1 MQSSCTDPLSRELS
15 VLKLALALTQVLRT
29 YISLLCLTILML
41 MAARWAC
48 DGQRRRDSSA
58 AAGCSRIY
66 AQCDFG
72 ADQAKAFR
80 ARGNSPADGDCSCYN
95 VRFQEY
101 LVIRSD
107 VIISASLNGVRR
119 LMRYLL
125 HLISRGLPAGVI
137 SFCAPDPSMMQNATG
152 KYSCSST
159 QMLARA
165 AKPLPQPHICHRTF
179 LWFSS
184 SRRQC
189 WSRLKKLEF
198 FIESRAA
205 PEIFLQ

>member
-119 LMRYLL
+119 LMRYVL
-125 HLISRGLPAGVI
+125 HLISRGLHCRCHQLLRSRSEHDAKRDRQILLQLYPNA
-137 SFCAPDPSMMQNATG
+137 CA
-152 KYSCSST
+152 C
-159 QMLARA
+159 
-165 AKPLPQPHICHRTF
+165 C
-179 LWFSS
+179 
-184 SRRQC
+184 
-189 WSRLKKLEF
+189 
-198 FIESRAA
+198 
-205 PEIFLQ
+205 

>member
-1 MQSSCTDPLSRELS
+1 MVQVSKTSSSSSHTPSHFLGFPIPPPTPPPPTTTTTIQRHAHYTHVAFKRIMQSSCTDPLSRELS

-72 ADQAKAFR
+72 DDQAKAFR
-80 ARGNSPADGDCSCYN
+80 ARGNSPADGDRSCYN

-101 LVIRSD
+101 
-107 VIISASLNGVRR
+107 
-119 LMRYLL
+119 
-125 HLISRGLPAGVI
+125 
-137 SFCAPDPSMMQNATG
+137 PSHS
-152 KYSCSST
+152 K
-159 QMLARA
+159 
-165 AKPLPQPHICHRTF
+165 
-179 LWFSS
+179 
-184 SRRQC
+184 
-189 WSRLKKLEF
+189 
-198 FIESRAA
+198 
-205 PEIFLQ
+205 